1 MSEQFR
7 NRNRKIVE
15 DRGKFDTPNTHI
27 LDNSLPLLGTKRTSI
42 EIGGDKLVVWVSSLA
57 SR

>member
-15 DRGKFDTPNTHI
+15 DRGKFDTSNTHI
-27 LDNSLPLLGTKRTSI
+27 LDNSFSLLGTKRTSI
-42 EIGGDKLVVWVSSLA
+42 EIGGDKLVLWVSSLA
-57 SR
+57 TQ